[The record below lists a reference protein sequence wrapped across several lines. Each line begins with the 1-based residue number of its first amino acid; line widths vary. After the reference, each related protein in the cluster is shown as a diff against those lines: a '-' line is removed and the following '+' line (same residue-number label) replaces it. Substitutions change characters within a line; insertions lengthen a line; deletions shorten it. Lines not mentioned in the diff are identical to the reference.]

1 MQRSQACRRAG
12 RSQAWTFPM
21 VLPPTSPSHSMPRC
35 SAGTAMLLP
44 LGKPLASSPPSPPTQ
59 SASAFPFPVQ
69 HWLQP
74 TCHMPHATWHMA
86 HGTPQLI
93 VPPVAQQPPIRCTQ
107 SICLP
112 DAEFREEH
120 AWHKKSG
127 FHDVVATPK
136 SILSWQGG
144 IAHGVTHGHSKV
156 QHCRCHRG

>member
-44 LGKPLASSPPSPPTQ
+44 LGKPLASSPPSPPHAV
-59 SASAFPFPVQ
+59 SLSLPIPCAA
-69 HWLQP
+69 LAAA
-74 TCHMPHATWHMA
+74 HMPHATCHMA
-86 HGTPQLI
+86 HGTLQLI

-127 FHDVVATPK
+127 FHDVVSTPK
-136 SILSWQGG
+136 SILSCQG
-144 IAHGVTHGHSKV
+144 ALEHGVTHGHSKE